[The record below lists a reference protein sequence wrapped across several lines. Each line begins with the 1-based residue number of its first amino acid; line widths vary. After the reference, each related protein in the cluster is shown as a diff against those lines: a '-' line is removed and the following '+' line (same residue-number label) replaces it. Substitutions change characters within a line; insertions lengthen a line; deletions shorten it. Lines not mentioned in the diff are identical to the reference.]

1 MLGQPLVV
9 NNYSIFSK
17 VIRLSAIVSLPFLLG
32 SLGGFWQRSV
42 NAQIIPDASLGTE
55 TSIVTPNV
63 EIKGSPAERID
74 GGATRGIN
82 LFHSF
87 SEFNVGESQRVYFNN
102 PAGIENILTRVTGGK
117 VSNILGTLG
126 VDGGANLFF
135 INPGG
140 IVFGQNSRL
149 DLGGSFLGST
159 ANSFVFGDRLQ
170 FSATNP
176 QSPPLLQINV
186 PTGLQFGK
194 NSQDIRVNGISGG
207 RSSIQ
212 GLGLRVSPGNTLALI
227 GGNINVEGVFLNA
240 PEGQIELGSVAGI
253 GQVNLKPINQNWI
266 LDYNNVQNFGDINIS
281 RSLVDVVAVKENRL
295 SNPNKNT
302 AISFRSAK
310 LDVGKTSVIRANNG
324 TDAPGADINIDV
336 RQLIVREGANISTL
350 TRDTGNAGNL
360 IVNAT
365 ESVKLTGTTPRGFF
379 KSSLNTQT
387 DAVGKG
393 GNLIINTGS
402 LEVSNGA
409 LITSTTK
416 GTGNAGDV
424 TINATNF
431 VKFGGE
437 GNLLTGAFSQV
448 NPLAR
453 GNGGGISIT
462 TPVLEVS
469 KNGQISTSTFGL
481 GNAGS
486 VRINATDRVK
496 FDGGG
501 DFLSGVFSQVDPR
514 AIANAGSVLIN
525 TSAFEMDNNAA
536 ISTST
541 LGLGNSGTIIISA
554 NTFKATNS
562 SQIANFTTNEFAA
575 GNIAITVRDS
585 IILSGS
591 QTGIFANTTPNSI
604 GSGGSIMIDSGT
616 TTIRDNATIA
626 VDSQGEG
633 IGGDIQFAADL
644 LTLDKGTISAETR
657 SSTGGNITLKLK
669 DLLLLRN
676 SSKVS
681 TTAGNQQFGGDG
693 GNINIDTPFI
703 VASPQENNDI
713 TANAFSGRGGK
724 INVTTQGIFGL
735 SPRSREELENLLNT
749 NNPANLD
756 PNNLSSSD
764 ITAISQQNP
773 SLSGQISINS
783 IVELSRGTEELP
795 TDVIDTT
802 GLINRNICI
811 AARQGSEF
819 VITGKGGLP
828 PSPYNIFSPNS
839 TWEDWSI
846 RKEKEISQSKLKF
859 NPVKIKNQTQRDVER
874 DKSEQSNPIVQAQ
887 DWVLDGNGNVVLTS
901 QAVKVNQKGTW
912 LHQEDCQRLR
922 SINNKK

>member
-9 NNYSIFSK
+9 VNYSIFYK
-17 VIRLSAIVSLPFLLG
+17 VIRLSAIVSLQFLLFF
-32 SLGGFWQRSV
+32 LDGFWQGSA
-42 NAQIIPDASLGTE
+42 NAQITPDASLGTE
-55 TSIVTPNV
+55 ASKVTPNV

-126 VDGGANLFF
+126 VDGRANLFF

-140 IVFGQNSRL
+140 IVFGQNSSL
-149 DLGGSFLGST
+149 DLGGSFVGST
-159 ANSFVFGDRLQ
+159 ANSFVFDDKFK

-176 QSPPLLQINV
+176 QTPPLLKINV

-194 NSQDIRVNGISGG
+194 NSQDIRVDGISGG

-227 GGNINVEGVFLNA
+227 GGNINIEGVFLNA

-253 GQVNLKPINQNWI
+253 GQVNLKPINRNWI
-266 LDYNNVQNFGDINIS
+266 LDYDNFQNFGNINIS
-281 RSLVDVVAVKENRL
+281 RSLVDIAAVKENRL
-295 SNPNKNT
+295 NNPNEDT
-302 AISFRSAK
+302 AISFRAAK
-310 LDVGKTSVIRANNG
+310 LDIGRTSVIRANNG

-387 DAVGKG
+387 DAAGKG
-393 GNLIINTGS
+393 GNLIINTAS

-416 GTGNAGDV
+416 GTGDAGDI

-437 GNLLTGAFSQV
+437 GDLLTGAFSQV

-462 TPVLEVS
+462 TPVLEVD
-469 KNGQISTSTFGL
+469 KNGQISTSTFGS

-486 VRINATDRVK
+486 VRINATGRVK

-501 DFLSGVFSQVDPR
+501 DFLSGVFSQVAPG
-514 AIANAGSVLIN
+514 AIANAGSVFIN
-525 TSAFEMDNNAA
+525 TNAFEMDNNAA

-562 SQIANFTTNEFAA
+562 SQIANFTTNKFTA
-575 GNIAITVRDS
+575 GNIAITARDS

-604 GSGGSIMIDSGT
+604 GGGGGIIIDSGT
-616 TTIRDNATIA
+616 TTIRDNATVA

-633 IGGDIQFAADL
+633 IGGDIQLGADF
-644 LTLDKGTISAETR
+644 LTLDKGIISAETR
-657 SSTGGNITLKLK
+657 SSTGGSITLKIK

-676 SSKVS
+676 NSKIS

-773 SLSGQISINS
+773 SLSGQISINN
-783 IVELSRGTEELP
+783 IVEPSQGTEEFP
-795 TDVIDTT
+795 TDVIDAT

-846 RKEKEISQSKLKF
+846 TQETNISKPKPKTKPIQT
-859 NPVKIKNQTQRDVER
+859 KNQLS
-874 DKSEQSNPIVQAQ
+874 KPIEQNKYESPNPIVEAQ

-901 QAVKVNQKGTW
+901 QPVKVTQEGTW
-912 LHQEDCQRLR
+912 LRQEDCQRLR
-922 SINNKK
+922 IN